1 MPQSGAQGGQVS
13 RVTSLVRALLGA
25 LTMMMGLSL
34 SIEVTTAVSRV
45 TGLTPAT
52 GFILQAVL
60 MSAVVVP
67 AVLLLRR
74 RVDRAPLADLGWSLP
89 AMRACLAGAGLAGA
103 TSALTWAGAGLL
115 GWITVV
121 RVDVGAL
128 VVFLVVNTVVLTSY
142 EALPEELSLRGY
154 AWTNLRNGW
163 GSAVATVVTTIF
175 FALNG
180 AFVSFLRRIWAIL
193 LGNDTESIALAPYGT
208 PTFFYLIHLTCF
220 GLVLIAA
227 RRLPISGALA
237 APISF
242 HLVYLTANR
251 IIMGGVSWLDS
262 GVEIEFDSPD
272 TAVLVL
278 APLALSGPAFVL
290 LRKRLEA
297 RVVDQGADDLRSAT
311 GS

>member
-1 MPQSGAQGGQVS
+1 MPQSGAQGGRAS
-13 RVTSLVRALLGA
+13 RATSLVRALLGA

-34 SIEVTTAVSRV
+34 SIEVTTAVSRIM
-45 TGLTPAT
+45 GLTPAT

-128 VVFLVVNTVVLTSY
+128 MVFLVVNTVVLTSY

-154 AWTNLRNGW
+154 AWTNLRDGW
-163 GSAVATVVTTIF
+163 GPAVATVVVTTL
-175 FALNG
+175 FALNS
-180 AFVSFLRRIWAIL
+180 APMSLLRRIWAIL

-297 RVVDQGADDLRSAT
+297 RAVDQGADDLRSTT

>member
-1 MPQSGAQGGQVS
+1 M
-13 RVTSLVRALLGA
+13 
-25 LTMMMGLSL
+25 
-34 SIEVTTAVSRV
+34 
-45 TGLTPAT
+45 
-52 GFILQAVL
+52 
-60 MSAVVVP
+60 
-67 AVLLLRR
+67 
-74 RVDRAPLADLGWSLP
+74 
-89 AMRACLAGAGLAGA
+89 
-103 TSALTWAGAGLL
+103 
-115 GWITVV
+115 
-121 RVDVGAL
+121 
-128 VVFLVVNTVVLTSY
+128 VLTSY

-180 AFVSFLRRIWAIL
+180 VFVSFLRRIWAIL

-297 RVVDQGADDLRSAT
+297 RAVDQGADDLRSTT

>member
-25 LTMMMGLSL
+25 LPMMMGLSL
-34 SIEVTTAVSRV
+34 SIELTTAVSRV
-45 TGLTPAT
+45 MGLTPAT

-89 AMRACLAGAGLAGA
+89 AMRACLAGA

-128 VVFLVVNTVVLTSY
+128 MVFLAVNTVVLTSY

-154 AWTNLRNGW
+154 AWTNLRDGW
-163 GSAVATVVTTIF
+163 GPAVATVVVTAL
-175 FALNG
+175 FALNSVPIG
-180 AFVSFLRRIWAIL
+180 LLRRIWAIL
-193 LGNDTESIALAPYGT
+193 LGNEAEPIAAPS
-208 PTFFYLIHLTCF
+208 FFYIVHLTCF

-227 RRLPISGALA
+227 RRLPITGALA
-237 APISF
+237 APMSF

-251 IIMGGVSWLDS
+251 IIMGGVSWLGS

-278 APLALSGPAFVL
+278 APLALSGPVFVL

-297 RVVDQGADDLRSAT
+297 RGGRS
-311 GS
+311 GRR

>member
-1 MPQSGAQGGQVS
+1 MPQFGAQDGQAS
-13 RVTSLVRALLGA
+13 RATSLVRALLGA

-45 TGLTPAT
+45 MGLIPAT
-52 GFILQAVL
+52 GFILQALL

-67 AVLLLRR
+67 AILLLCRR
-74 RVDRAPLADLGWSLP
+74 DRAPLADLAP
-89 AMRACLAGAGLAGA
+89 ARPAPRAWRGGAGLAAA

-115 GWITVV
+115 GWIAVV

-180 AFVSFLRRIWAIL
+180 VFVSFLRRIWAIL
-193 LGNDTESIALAPYGT
+193 LGNETEPIALAPYGT
-208 PTFFYLIHLTCF
+208 PTFFYIVHLTCF

-227 RRLPISGALA
+227 RRLPITGALA
-237 APISF
+237 APMSF

-297 RVVDQGADDLRSAT
+297 RAVDQGADDLRSAT

>member
-34 SIEVTTAVSRV
+34 SIELTTAVSRV

-272 TAVLVL
+272 TAVL

>member
-1 MPQSGAQGGQVS
+1 
-13 RVTSLVRALLGA
+13 VTSLVRALLGA

-34 SIEVTTAVSRV
+34 SIEVTTAVSRIM
-45 TGLTPAT
+45 GLTPAT

-128 VVFLVVNTVVLTSY
+128 MVFLVVNTVVLTSY

-154 AWTNLRNGW
+154 AWTNLRDGW
-163 GSAVATVVTTIF
+163 GPAVATVVVTTL
-175 FALNG
+175 FALNS
-180 AFVSFLRRIWAIL
+180 APMSLLRRIWAIL
-193 LGNDTESIALAPYGT
+193 LGNETEPIALAPYGT
-208 PTFFYLIHLTCF
+208 PTFFYIIHLTCF

-227 RRLPISGALA
+227 RRLPITGALA
-237 APISF
+237 APMSF

-251 IIMGGVSWLDS
+251 IIMGGFSWLGS
-262 GVEIEFDSPD
+262 GVEVEFDSPD

-278 APLALSGPAFVL
+278 APLALSGPAFIL
-290 LRKRLEA
+290 LRKWLEA
-297 RVVDQGADDLRSAT
+297 RAADQGADNLR
-311 GS
+311 

>member
-34 SIEVTTAVSRV
+34 SIEVTTAISRV
-45 TGLTPAT
+45 IGLTPAT
-52 GFILQAVL
+52 GFVLQAVL

-67 AVLLLRR
+67 AVLMLRR

-128 VVFLVVNTVVLTSY
+128 MVFLVVNTVVLTSY

-154 AWTNLRNGW
+154 AWTNLRDGW
-163 GSAVATVVTTIF
+163 GPAVATVVVTTL
-175 FALNG
+175 FALNS
-180 AFVSFLRRIWAIL
+180 APMSLLRRIWAIL

-297 RVVDQGADDLRSAT
+297 RAVDQGADDLRSTT

>member
-34 SIEVTTAVSRV
+34 SIEVTTAISRV
-45 TGLTPAT
+45 IGLTPAT
-52 GFILQAVL
+52 GFVLQAVL

-67 AVLLLRR
+67 AVLMLRR

-103 TSALTWAGAGLL
+103 TSALTWVGAGLL
-115 GWITVV
+115 GWVTVV
-121 RVDVGAL
+121 RVDVGGL
-128 VVFLVVNTVVLTSY
+128 VVFLAVNTVVLTSY

-163 GSAVATVVTTIF
+163 GPAVATVVVTAL
-175 FALNG
+175 FALNS
-180 AFVSFLRRIWAIL
+180 APISLLRRIWAIL
-193 LGNDTESIALAPYGT
+193 LGNETEPIVAPS
-208 PTFFYLIHLTCF
+208 FFDIVHLTCF

-227 RRLPISGALA
+227 RRLPITGALA
-237 APISF
+237 APMSF

-251 IIMGGVSWLDS
+251 IIMGGLSWLGS

-278 APLALSGPAFVL
+278 APLALSGPAFIM

-297 RVVDQGADDLRSAT
+297 RAVDQGAADLRSAT

>member
-34 SIEVTTAVSRV
+34 SIEVTTAVSRIM
-45 TGLTPAT
+45 GLTPAT

-128 VVFLVVNTVVLTSY
+128 MVFLVVNTVVLTSY

-154 AWTNLRNGW
+154 AWTNLRDGW
-163 GSAVATVVTTIF
+163 GPAVATVVVTTL
-175 FALNG
+175 FALNS
-180 AFVSFLRRIWAIL
+180 APMSLLRRIWAIL
-193 LGNDTESIALAPYGT
+193 LGNETEPIALAPYGT
-208 PTFFYLIHLTCF
+208 PTFFYIIHLTCF

-227 RRLPISGALA
+227 RRLPITGALA
-237 APISF
+237 APMSF

-251 IIMGGVSWLDS
+251 IIMGGFSWLGS
-262 GVEIEFDSPD
+262 GVEVEFDSPD

-278 APLALSGPAFVL
+278 APLALSGPAFIL
-290 LRKRLEA
+290 LRKWLEA
-297 RVVDQGADDLRSAT
+297 RAADQGADNLR
-311 GS
+311 

>member
-34 SIEVTTAVSRV
+34 SIELTTAVSRV

-154 AWTNLRNGW
+154 AWTNLRDGW
-163 GSAVATVVTTIF
+163 GPAVATVVVTTL
-175 FALNG
+175 FALNS
-180 AFVSFLRRIWAIL
+180 APMSLLRRIWAIL
-193 LGNDTESIALAPYGT
+193 LGNETEPIALAPYGT

-227 RRLPISGALA
+227 RRLPITGALA
-237 APISF
+237 APMSF

-251 IIMGGVSWLDS
+251 IIMGGVSWLGS
-262 GVEIEFDSPD
+262 GVEVEFDSPD

-278 APLALSGPAFVL
+278 APLALSGPAFIL
-290 LRKRLEA
+290 LRKWLEA
-297 RVVDQGADDLRSAT
+297 RAADQGADNLR
-311 GS
+311 

>member
-34 SIEVTTAVSRV
+34 SIELTTAVSRV

-89 AMRACLAGAGLAGA
+89 AMRACLAGA

>member
-1 MPQSGAQGGQVS
+1 MPQSGAQGGRAS
-13 RVTSLVRALLGA
+13 RATSLVRALLGA

-34 SIEVTTAVSRV
+34 SIELTTAISRV

-67 AVLLLRR
+67 AVLMLRR

-128 VVFLVVNTVVLTSY
+128 MVFLVVNTVVLTSY

-154 AWTNLRNGW
+154 AWTNLRDGW
-163 GSAVATVVTTIF
+163 GPAVATVVVTTL
-175 FALNG
+175 FALNS
-180 AFVSFLRRIWAIL
+180 APMSLLRRIWAIL
-193 LGNDTESIALAPYGT
+193 LGNETEPIALAPYGT
-208 PTFFYLIHLTCF
+208 PTFFYIIHLTCF

-227 RRLPISGALA
+227 RRLPITGALA
-237 APISF
+237 APMSF

-251 IIMGGVSWLDS
+251 IIMGGFSWLGS
-262 GVEIEFDSPD
+262 GVEVEFDSPD

-278 APLALSGPAFVL
+278 APLALSGPAFIL
-290 LRKRLEA
+290 LRKWLEA
-297 RVVDQGADDLRSAT
+297 RAADQGADNLR
-311 GS
+311 

>member
-34 SIEVTTAVSRV
+34 SIELTTAVSRV

-103 TSALTWAGAGLL
+103 TSALTWAGAGL
-115 GWITVV
+115 
-121 RVDVGAL
+121 
-128 VVFLVVNTVVLTSY
+128 LVVNTVVLTSY

-297 RVVDQGADDLRSAT
+297 RAVDQGADDLRSTT

>member
-34 SIEVTTAVSRV
+34 SIELTTAVSRV

-128 VVFLVVNTVVLTSY
+128 MVFLVVNTVVLTSY

-154 AWTNLRNGW
+154 AWTNLRDGW
-163 GSAVATVVTTIF
+163 GPAVATVVVTTL
-175 FALNG
+175 FALNS
-180 AFVSFLRRIWAIL
+180 APMSLLRRIWAIL
-193 LGNDTESIALAPYGT
+193 LGNETEPIALAPYGT
-208 PTFFYLIHLTCF
+208 PTFFYIIHLTCF

-227 RRLPISGALA
+227 RRLPITGALA
-237 APISF
+237 APMSF

-251 IIMGGVSWLDS
+251 IIMGGFSWLGS
-262 GVEIEFDSPD
+262 GVEVEFDSPD

-278 APLALSGPAFVL
+278 APLALSGPAFIL
-290 LRKRLEA
+290 LRKWLEA
-297 RVVDQGADDLRSAT
+297 RAADQGADNLR
-311 GS
+311 

>member
-1 MPQSGAQGGQVS
+1 M
-13 RVTSLVRALLGA
+13 TSLVRALLGA
-25 LTMMMGLSL
+25 LPMMMGLSL
-34 SIEVTTAVSRV
+34 SIELTTAVSRV
-45 TGLTPAT
+45 MGLTPAT

-89 AMRACLAGAGLAGA
+89 AMRACLAGA

-128 VVFLVVNTVVLTSY
+128 MVFLAVNTVVLTSY

-154 AWTNLRNGW
+154 AWTNLRDGW
-163 GSAVATVVTTIF
+163 GPAVATVVVTAL
-175 FALNG
+175 FALNSVPIG
-180 AFVSFLRRIWAIL
+180 LLRRIWAIL
-193 LGNDTESIALAPYGT
+193 LGNEAEPIAAPS
-208 PTFFYLIHLTCF
+208 FFYIVHLTCF

-227 RRLPISGALA
+227 RRLPITGALA
-237 APISF
+237 APMSF

-251 IIMGGVSWLDS
+251 IIMGGVSWLGS

-278 APLALSGPAFVL
+278 APLALSGPVFVL

-297 RVVDQGADDLRSAT
+297 RGGRS
-311 GS
+311 GRR